1 MLLQY
6 IFLSGGCSEMF
17 IDTANA
23 LCCLQIG
30 LKKNPTTNKQQRTA
44 PLNQIITI
52 HHNCFGSGQSR
63 NLFHIVFCIQITYC
77 LFYN

>member
-6 IFLSGGCSEMF
+6 IFLSGGCSEIF

-30 LKKNPTTNKQQRTA
+30 LKKTQQKQTTTYRATKPSNNNTPQLFRLRT
-44 PLNQIITI
+44 I
-52 HHNCFGSGQSR
+52 S
-63 NLFHIVFCIQITYC
+63 
-77 LFYN
+77 